1 VSEHQETAVLDRDQ
15 RERAYRA
22 LSLARALDER
32 MWRLARAG
40 RAHFAVPCSGHEAIG
55 AGYAMAMRSGV
66 DWLAPHYRDL
76 AALLVLGMSPRDVM
90 LCFFSRPADRNARGR
105 QPYAHF
111 GSRALHVLSQQGPQ
125 PNHCSH
131 GVGCAWG
138 SKLLGDGSVTV
149 IAFGDGGAQKGEAHE
164 SMNVA
169 AIHRLPCVFVVHRNG
184 WTQSVKREDQ
194 YATETLVARA
204 NGYGMPGIAVDG
216 SDVEAMYAA
225 ASAAIARARAGDGP
239 TLIDAACVRFGAN
252 TSNDDDSRYR
262 DRALLERERAE
273 RDPLVRARA
282 LVDASFADAVDAENA
297 AAAEEAATWA
307 EAQPLGDPATVL
319 DHAYA

>member
-1 VSEHQETAVLDRDQ
+1 MLTPFPRKE
-15 RERAYRA
+15 AYRA

-55 AGYAMAMRSGV
+55 VGYALAMRPGL
-66 DWLAPHYRDL
+66 DWLSPHYRDL
-76 AALLVLGMSPRDVM
+76 AALLVLGMTPREVM
-90 LCFFSRPADRNARGR
+90 LCFFSRPSDPNARGR

-111 GSRALHVLSQQGPQ
+111 GSRRLHVLSQQGPQ

-138 SKLLGDGSVTV
+138 SKLFGDGSVSV
-149 IAFGDGGAQKGEAHE
+149 IAFGDGGAQKGEVHE

-169 AIHRLPCVFVVHRNG
+169 AIHQLPCVFVVHRNG
-184 WTQSVKREDQ
+184 WTQSVKRSDE

-204 NGYGMPGIAVDG
+204 AGYGIPGIAVDG

-225 ASAAIARARAGDGP
+225 ASEAFARARTGEGP
-239 TLIDAACVRFGAN
+239 TLIDAACVRFMPN
-252 TSNDDDSRYR
+252 TSNDDDTRYR
-262 DRALLERERAE
+262 DRTELEAQRATG
-273 RDPLVRARA
+273 DPLLRARA
-282 LVDASFADAVDAENA
+282 LVDGAWAASVDAENA
-297 AAAEEAATWA
+297 ATAEEAAEWA
-307 EAQPLGDPATVL
+307 EAQPLGDPATVME
-319 DHAYA
+319 HIYA

>member
-1 VSEHQETAVLDRDQ
+1 MTQAQ

-55 AGYAMAMRSGV
+55 AGYAMALEPGL
-66 DWLAPHYRDL
+66 DWVSPHYRDL
-76 AALLVLGMSPRDVM
+76 TALLVLGMEPRDVM
-90 LCFFSRPADRNARGR
+90 LCFFSRPSDPNARGR

-111 GSRALHVLSQQGPQ
+111 GSRRLHVLSQQGPQ

-131 GVGCAWG
+131 GVGCAWA
-138 SKLLGDGSVTV
+138 SKILGDGSVSV
-149 IAFGDGGAQKGEAHE
+149 IAFGDGGAQKGEVHE
-164 SMNVA
+164 SMNLA
-169 AIHRLPCVFVVHRNG
+169 AIHRLPCIFVVHRNG
-184 WTQSVKREDQ
+184 WTQSVKREDE

-204 NGYGMPGIAVDG
+204 AGYGMPGIAVDG
-216 SDVEAMYAA
+216 TDIEAMVAA
-225 ASAAIARARAGDGP
+225 TSEAVARARAGEGP
-239 TLIDAACVRFGAN
+239 TLIDAQCLRFLPN
-252 TSNDDDSRYR
+252 TSNDDDTRYR
-262 DRALLERERAE
+262 DRSELEATFAV

-282 LVDASFADAVDAENA
+282 LVDAAFAQQVDAETA
-297 AAAEEAATWA
+297 AAAQDAAEWA

-319 DHAYA
+319 EHAYA

>member
-1 VSEHQETAVLDRDQ
+1 MALSADQ
-15 RERAYRA
+15 RERAYRTLA
-22 LSLARALDER
+22 LARALDER

-55 AGYAMAMRSGV
+55 TGYALAMRPGV

-76 AALLVLGMSPRDVM
+76 AALLALGMPPRDVM
-90 LCFFSRPADRNARGR
+90 LCFFSRPSDPNAAGR

-111 GSRALHVLSQQGPQ
+111 GSRALHVMSQQGPQ
-125 PNHCSH
+125 PNHCTH

-149 IAFGDGGAQKGEAHE
+149 IAFGDGGAQKGEVHE
-164 SMNVA
+164 SMNLA
-169 AIHRLPCVFVVHRNG
+169 AIHALPCVFVVHRNG
-184 WTQSVKREDQ
+184 WTQSVPRALE
-194 YATETLVARA
+194 YATETLVERA
-204 NGYGMPGIAVDG
+204 AGYGMPGIAVDG

-225 ASAAIARARAGDGP
+225 ANAAIGRARDGGGP
-239 TLIDAACVRFGAN
+239 SLIDASCVRFMPN

-262 DRALLERERAE
+262 ERSEVEAARAA

-282 LVDASFADAVDAENA
+282 LVDAAFAERVDAECA
-297 AAAEEAATWA
+297 QVAHDAAEWA
-307 EAQPLGDPATVL
+307 EAQPLGDPSTVME
-319 DHAYA
+319 HAYG

>member
-1 VSEHQETAVLDRDQ
+1 MTAAE

-22 LSLARALDER
+22 LSLARALDDR

-55 AGYAMAMRSGV
+55 AGYAMAMRPGV

-76 AALLVLGMSPRDVM
+76 AAMLVLGMPARDVM
-90 LCFFSRPADRNARGR
+90 ACFFSRPSDPNAAGR
-105 QPYAHF
+105 QPYSHF
-111 GSRALHVLSQQGPQ
+111 GSRALHVISQQGPQ

-149 IAFGDGGAQKGEAHE
+149 IAFGDGGAQKGEVHE

-169 AIHRLPCVFVVHRNG
+169 AVHRLPCIFVVHRNG
-184 WTQSVKREDQ
+184 WTQSVSKKNQ

-204 NGYGMPGIAVDG
+204 AGYGMPGIAVDG
-216 SDVEAMYAA
+216 SDVEAVHAA
-225 ASAAIARARAGDGP
+225 ASAALERARAGGGP
-239 TLIDAACVRFGAN
+239 TLIDAACVRFMPN
-252 TSNDDDSRYR
+252 TSNDDDTRYR
-262 DRALLERERAE
+262 DRAEVDALRATG
-273 RDPLVRARA
+273 DPLLRARA
-282 LVDASFADAVDAENA
+282 LVDAGWAARVDGESAVTAED
-297 AAAEEAATWA
+297 AATWA
-307 EAQPLGDPATVL
+307 EAQPLGDPATVAE
-319 DHAYA
+319 HSYA

>member
-1 VSEHQETAVLDRDQ
+1 MMTDME

-55 AGYAMAMRSGV
+55 VGYGLAMQAGV

-90 LCFFSRPADRNARGR
+90 LCFFSRPSDPNARGR

-111 GSRALHVLSQQGPQ
+111 GSRRLHVLSQQGPQ

-138 SKLLGDGSVTV
+138 SKLLRDGSVTV

-164 SMNVA
+164 SMNLA
-169 AIHRLPCVFVVHRNG
+169 AVHKLPCVFVVHRNG
-184 WTQSVKREDQ
+184 WTQSVKREDE

-204 NGYGMPGIAVDG
+204 AGYGMPGISVDG
-216 SDVEAMYAA
+216 GDVEAMYVV
-225 ASAAIARARAGDGP
+225 ASEAIARARAGDGP
-239 TLIDAACVRFGAN
+239 TLIDAQCIRFLPN

-262 DRALLERERAE
+262 DRSAIEAARATQ
-273 RDPLVRARA
+273 DPLVRARA
-282 LVDASFADAVDAENA
+282 RVDAAWAERIDAENA
-297 AAAEEAATWA
+297 AAADEAAEWA

-319 DHAYA
+319 EHAYA

>member
-1 VSEHQETAVLDRDQ
+1 MLTESERA
-15 RERAYRA
+15 RAYRM

-55 AGYAMAMRSGV
+55 VGYALAMQPGV

-76 AALLVLGMSPRDVM
+76 AALLVLGMAPRDVM
-90 LCFFSRPADRNARGR
+90 LCFFSRPSDPNAAGR

-138 SKLLGDGSVTV
+138 SKLLRDGSVTV
-149 IAFGDGGAQKGEAHE
+149 IAFGDGGAQKGEVHE

-169 AIHRLPCVFVVHRNG
+169 AIHKLPCVFVVHRNG
-184 WTQSVKREDQ
+184 WTQSVKRSDQ
-194 YATETLVARA
+194 YATEALVARA
-204 NGYGMPGIAVDG
+204 AGYGIPGIAVDG
-216 SDVEAMYAA
+216 MDVEAMYAA
-225 ASAAIARARAGDGP
+225 SSEAIGRARAGEGP
-239 TLIDAACVRFGAN
+239 TLIDAACVRFMPN

-262 DRALLERERAE
+262 DRAEVDAQRATG
-273 RDPLVRARA
+273 DPLLRARA
-282 LVDASFADAVDAENA
+282 RVEAEFAVRVDAENA
-297 AAAEEAATWA
+297 ALAQDAAEWA
-307 EAQPLGDPATVL
+307 EAQPLGDAATVAE
-319 DHAYA
+319 HVYA

>member
-1 VSEHQETAVLDRDQ
+1 MLSPSEL
-15 RERAYRA
+15 ERAYRA
-22 LSLARALDER
+22 LSLARALDDR

-55 AGYAMAMRSGV
+55 VGYALAMRPGV

-76 AALLVLGMSPRDVM
+76 AALLVLGMPARDVM
-90 LCFFSRPADRNARGR
+90 LCFFSRPSDPNAHGR

-138 SKLLGDGSVTV
+138 SQLLGDGSVTV
-149 IAFGDGGAQKGEAHE
+149 IAFGDGGAQKGEVHE

-169 AIHRLPCVFVVHRNG
+169 AIHKLPCVFVVHRNG
-184 WTQSVKREDQ
+184 WTQSVKRSDQ

-204 NGYGMPGIAVDG
+204 AGYGIPGIAVDG
-216 SDVEAMYAA
+216 SDVEAMFAA
-225 ASAAIARARAGDGP
+225 ASAAFERARAGKGP
-239 TLIDAACVRFGAN
+239 TLIDAQCVRLMPN

-262 DRALLERERAE
+262 DRAEVDALRATS
-273 RDPLVRARA
+273 DPLLRARA
-282 LVDASFADAVDAENA
+282 LVDAVWAAGVDGENA
-297 AAAEEAATWA
+297 VTADEAAAWA
-307 EAQPLGDPATVL
+307 EAQPLGEASTVME
-319 DHAYA
+319 HAYG

>member
-1 VSEHQETAVLDRDQ
+1 MLNAE

-55 AGYAMAMRSGV
+55 VGYALALQPGV
-66 DWLAPHYRDL
+66 DWVSPHYRDL
-76 AALLVLGMSPRDVM
+76 AALLVLGMEPRDVM
-90 LCFFSRPADRNARGR
+90 LCFFSRPSDPNARGR

-111 GSRALHVLSQQGPQ
+111 GSRRLHVLSQQGPQ

-138 SKLLGDGSVTV
+138 SKILGDGSVSV
-149 IAFGDGGAQKGEAHE
+149 IAFGDGGAQKGEVHE
-164 SMNVA
+164 SMNLA
-169 AIHRLPCVFVVHRNG
+169 AVHKLPCIFIVHRNG
-184 WTQSVKREDQ
+184 WTQSVARANE

-204 NGYGMPGIAVDG
+204 AGYGMPGIAVDG
-216 SDVEAMYAA
+216 SDVEAMYRAA
-225 ASAAIARARAGDGP
+225 QQAVARARAGEGP
-239 TLIDAACVRFGAN
+239 TLIDAACVRFMPN

-262 DRALLERERAE
+262 DRAALEASRGTS
-273 RDPLVRARA
+273 DPLVRARA
-282 LVDASFADAVDAENA
+282 LVDAIWAAGVDGENA
-297 AAAEEAATWA
+297 VTADEAAAWA
-307 EAQPLGDPATVL
+307 EAQPLGDPSTVME
-319 DHAYA
+319 HAYG

>member
-1 VSEHQETAVLDRDQ
+1 
-15 RERAYRA
+15 
-22 LSLARALDER
+22 

-40 RAHFAVPCSGHEAIG
+40 RAHFAVPCGGHEAIG
-55 AGYAMAMRSGV
+55 AGYALAMRPGV
-66 DWLAPHYRDL
+66 DWVSPHYRDL
-76 AALLVLGMSPRDVM
+76 AAMLVLGMTAREAM
-90 LCFFSRPADRNARGR
+90 LCFFSRPSDPNARGR

-184 WTQSVKREDQ
+184 WTQSVKQSDE

-204 NGYGMPGIAVDG
+204 AGYGIPGIAVDG
-216 SDVEAMYAA
+216 SDVEAVYAA
-225 ASAAIARARAGDGP
+225 ASDAYARARAGEGP
-239 TLIDAACVRFGAN
+239 TLIDAACVRFMPN
-252 TSNDDDSRYR
+252 TSNDDDTRYR
-262 DRALLERERAE
+262 DRTELDDQRAT
-273 RDPLVRARA
+273 RDPLARARA
-282 LVDASFADAVDAENA
+282 LVDAAFADAVDAESA
-297 AAAEEAATWA
+297 AAADDAATWA
-307 EAQPLGDPATVL
+307 EAQPLGDPSTVL

>member
-1 VSEHQETAVLDRDQ
+1 MLERSE
-15 RERAYRA
+15 RERGYRA

-55 AGYAMAMRSGV
+55 TGYALAMQPGV

-76 AALLVLGMSPRDVM
+76 AALLVLGMPARDVM
-90 LCFFSRPADRNARGR
+90 LCFFSRPADPNARGR

-138 SKLLGDGSVTV
+138 SQLLGDGSVTV

-164 SMNVA
+164 SMNLA
-169 AIHRLPCVFVVHRNG
+169 AVHRLPCIFVVHRNG
-184 WTQSVKREDQ
+184 WTQSVRREDE

-204 NGYGMPGIAVDG
+204 AGYGMPGIAVDG
-216 SDVEAMYAA
+216 GDLEAMHA
-225 ASAAIARARAGDGP
+225 ASAEAIARARSGGGP
-239 TLIDAACVRFGAN
+239 TLIDAQCIRFLPN
-252 TSNDDDSRYR
+252 TSNDDDTRYR
-262 DRALLERERAE
+262 DRSEIEAARATQ
-273 RDPLVRARA
+273 DPLVRARA
-282 LVDASFADAVDAENA
+282 LVDAAWAAAVDAENA
-297 AAAEEAATWA
+297 ALADDAAAWA
-307 EAQPLGDPATVL
+307 EAQPLGDPATVFE
-319 DHAYA
+319 HAYA

>member
-1 VSEHQETAVLDRDQ
+1 MTHAE

-55 AGYAMAMRSGV
+55 VGYAMAMRPGV

-76 AALLVLGMSPRDVM
+76 AALLVLGMPPRDVM
-90 LCFFSRPADRNARGR
+90 LCFFSRPSDPNAAGR

-111 GSRALHVLSQQGPQ
+111 GSRKLHVLSQQGPQ
-125 PNHCSH
+125 PNHASH

-169 AIHRLPCVFVVHRNG
+169 AIHKLPCVFVVHRNG
-184 WTQSVKREDQ
+184 WTQSVKRSDQ

-204 NGYGMPGIAVDG
+204 AGYGIPGIAVDG
-216 SDVEAMYAA
+216 MDVEAMHAA
-225 ASAAIARARAGDGP
+225 ASEAIERARAGDGP
-239 TLIDAACVRFGAN
+239 TLIDAACVRFMPN

-262 DRALLERERAE
+262 DRAEVDAQRASG
-273 RDPLVRARA
+273 DPLLRARA
-282 LVDASFADAVDAENA
+282 LVAADFAARVDAENTA
-297 AAAEEAATWA
+297 LAEDAAEWA
-307 EAQPLGDPATVL
+307 EAQPLGDPATVME
-319 DHAYA
+319 HAYA

>member
-1 VSEHQETAVLDRDQ
+1 MSRDG

-22 LSLARALDER
+22 ISLARALDER

-55 AGYAMAMRSGV
+55 AGYAIAMRPGV

-76 AALLVLGMSPRDVM
+76 AALLALGMPARDVM
-90 LCFFSRPADRNARGR
+90 LCFFSRPSDPNARGR

-169 AIHRLPCVFVVHRNG
+169 AVHKLPCIFVVHRNG
-184 WTQSVKREDQ
+184 WTQSVRREDQ

-204 NGYGMPGIAVDG
+204 AGYGIPGVAVDG
-216 SDVEAMYAA
+216 SDVEAMHAA
-225 ASAAIARARAGDGP
+225 VSDACVRARAGEGP
-239 TLIDAACVRFGAN
+239 TLIDAACLRFMPN

-262 DRALLERERAE
+262 DRDELERERAT
-273 RDPLVRARA
+273 RDPLLRARA
-282 LVDASFADAVDAENA
+282 LVDEAFAAAVDAESATTAEDA
-297 AAAEEAATWA
+297 AAWA

-319 DHAYA
+319 EHAYA

>member
-1 VSEHQETAVLDRDQ
+1 MTQAE

-55 AGYAMAMRSGV
+55 AGYALALRPGI

-76 AALLVLGMSPRDVM
+76 AALLVLGMEPRDVM
-90 LCFFSRPADRNARGR
+90 LCFFSRPSDPNAAGR

-125 PNHCSH
+125 PNHASH

-149 IAFGDGGAQKGEAHE
+149 IAFGDGGAQKGEVHE

-169 AIHRLPCVFVVHRNG
+169 AIHRLPCVFGVHRNG
-184 WTQSVKREDQ
+184 GTQSVKRSDQ

-204 NGYGMPGIAVDG
+204 AGYGMPGIAVDG
-216 SDVEAMYAA
+216 MDVEAMYAA
-225 ASAAIARARAGDGP
+225 AGEAVERARAGDGP
-239 TLIDAACVRFGAN
+239 TLIDAACVRFMPN

-262 DRALLERERAE
+262 DRAEIDAARVTD
-273 RDPLVRARA
+273 DPLVRARA
-282 LVDASFADAVDAENA
+282 LVGADFAARVDAESA
-297 AAAEEAATWA
+297 ALADEAAEWA
-307 EAQPLGDPATVL
+307 EAQPLGDPATVA

>member
-1 VSEHQETAVLDRDQ
+1 
-15 RERAYRA
+15 
-22 LSLARALDER
+22 

-55 AGYAMAMRSGV
+55 VGYALAMRPGV
-66 DWLAPHYRDL
+66 DWLSPHYRDL
-76 AALLVLGMSPRDVM
+76 AALLVLGMAPREVM
-90 LCFFSRPADRNARGR
+90 LCFFSRPSDPNAHGR

-138 SKLLGDGSVTV
+138 SKLLGDGSVSV
-149 IAFGDGGAQKGEAHE
+149 IAFGDGGAQKGEVHE

-169 AIHRLPCVFVVHRNG
+169 AVHRLPCVFVVHRNG
-184 WTQSVKREDQ
+184 WTQSVKRSDQ

-204 NGYGMPGIAVDG
+204 AGYGMPGIAVDG
-216 SDVEAMYAA
+216 TDVVAMYEV
-225 ASAAIARARAGDGP
+225 ASAAFERARAGDGP
-239 TLIDAACVRFGAN
+239 TLIDAQCVRLLPN

-262 DRALLERERAE
+262 DRAELDVQRATG
-273 RDPLVRARA
+273 DPLVRARA
-282 LVDASFADAVDAENA
+282 LVDAEFAAQIDAENA
-297 AAAEEAATWA
+297 ALADEAATWA
-307 EAQPLGDPATVL
+307 EAQPLGDAATVM

>member
-1 VSEHQETAVLDRDQ
+1 MTPSE

-22 LSLARALDER
+22 LSLARALDDR

-55 AGYAMAMRSGV
+55 VGYALAMRPGV
-66 DWLAPHYRDL
+66 DWVAPHYRDL
-76 AALLVLGMSPRDVM
+76 AAMLVLGMTARDVM
-90 LCFFSRPADRNARGR
+90 LCFFSRPSDPNAHGR
-105 QPYAHF
+105 QPYSHF
-111 GSRALHVLSQQGPQ
+111 GSRALHVLSLQGPQ

-138 SKLLGDGSVTV
+138 SQMLGDGSVTV
-149 IAFGDGGAQKGEAHE
+149 IAFGDGGAQKGEVHE

-169 AIHRLPCVFVVHRNG
+169 AIHKLPCVFVVHRNG
-184 WTQSVKREDQ
+184 WTQSVAREDQ

-204 NGYGMPGIAVDG
+204 AGYGMPGIAVDG
-216 SDVEAMYAA
+216 MDVEAMHAA
-225 ASAAIARARAGDGP
+225 AAEAIERARAGGGP
-239 TLIDAACVRFGAN
+239 TLIDAACVRFMPN

-262 DRALLERERAE
+262 DRADVDAQRASG
-273 RDPLVRARA
+273 DPLLRAQT
-282 LVDASFADAVDAENA
+282 LVGADFAAAVDAENA
-297 AAAEEAATWA
+297 ALADDAADWA
-307 EAQPLGDPATVL
+307 EAQPLGDPATVA

>member
-1 VSEHQETAVLDRDQ
+1 VLTAFPRK
-15 RERAYRA
+15 EAYRA
-22 LSLARALDER
+22 ISLARALDER

-55 AGYAMAMRSGV
+55 AGYALAMRAGV
-66 DWLAPHYRDL
+66 DWVSPHYRDL
-76 AALLVLGMSPRDVM
+76 AAMLVLGMTAREVM
-90 LCFFSRPADRNARGR
+90 LGFFSRPSDPNARGR

-111 GSRALHVLSQQGPQ
+111 GSRKLHVLSQQGPQ

-138 SKLLGDGSVTV
+138 SKLLGDGSVSV
-149 IAFGDGGAQKGEAHE
+149 IAFGDGGAQKGEVHE

-169 AIHRLPCVFVVHRNG
+169 AIHKLPCVFVVHRNG
-184 WTQSVKREDQ
+184 WTQSVKRCDQ

-204 NGYGMPGIAVDG
+204 AGYGIPGIAVDG
-216 SDVEAMYAA
+216 ADVETMYAA
-225 ASAAIARARAGDGP
+225 ANDAFARARAGEGP
-239 TLIDAACVRFGAN
+239 TLIDAACVRFGPN

-262 DRALLERERAE
+262 DRAELETLRASA
-273 RDPLVRARA
+273 DPLLRVRA
-282 LVDASFADAVDAENA
+282 LVDAEWAAKIDAENA
-297 AAAEEAATWA
+297 AVAEEAAEWA

>member
-1 VSEHQETAVLDRDQ
+1 VNRAE

-22 LSLARALDER
+22 VSLARALDER

-55 AGYAMAMRSGV
+55 AGYAVAMRAGV

-76 AALLVLGMSPRDVM
+76 AALLALGMPPRDVM
-90 LCFFSRPADRNARGR
+90 LCFFSRPSDPNARGR

-184 WTQSVKREDQ
+184 WTQSVKQSDE

-204 NGYGMPGIAVDG
+204 AGYGIPGIAVDG
-216 SDVEAMYAA
+216 SDVEAVYAA
-225 ASAAIARARAGDGP
+225 ASDAYARARAGEGP
-239 TLIDAACVRFGAN
+239 TLIDAACVRFMPN
-252 TSNDDDSRYR
+252 TSNDDDTRYR
-262 DRALLERERAE
+262 DRTELDDQRAT
-273 RDPLVRARA
+273 RDPLARARA
-282 LVDASFADAVDAENA
+282 LVDAAFADAVDAESA
-297 AAAEEAATWA
+297 AAADDAATWA
-307 EAQPLGDPATVL
+307 EAQPLGDPSTVL